1 MPSAA
6 YNQLNSAIGYLTKEI
21 VLSTTGQV
29 GTWIINPNPW
39 GDLTST
45 LV

>member
-6 YNQLNSAIGYLTKEI
+6 YNHNYPAISYLTKEI